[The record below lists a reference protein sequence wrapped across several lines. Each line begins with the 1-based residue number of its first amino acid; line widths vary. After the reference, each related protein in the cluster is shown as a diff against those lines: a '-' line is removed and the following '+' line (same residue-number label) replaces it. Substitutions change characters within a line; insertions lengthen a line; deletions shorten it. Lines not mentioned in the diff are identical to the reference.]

1 MRKLSSF
8 LFVSLDG
15 YYKDADG
22 GIGWHTHGEEEAA
35 FSRQNLEGD
44 KDILLFG
51 RTTYEMMAGF
61 WPTSIGKQTD
71 AVVAAGMTR
80 AEKIV
85 FSNALKTADWENTKV
100 MSGDIISQMRL
111 LKETPGKD
119 MTLLGSG
126 SIVKQFIEAG
136 LIDELQLMIDP
147 VAIGAGTS
155 PFQGLNEAVNFE
167 LMSSRPFS
175 SGTVLLTYQI
185 D

>member
-8 LFVSLDG
+8 LFLSLDG
-15 YYKDADG
+15 YYKDAEG

-35 FSRQNLEGD
+35 FSRQNLERD
-44 KDILLFG
+44 NILLFG

-61 WPTSIGKQTD
+61 WPTAMGKQAD

-85 FSNALKTADWENTKV
+85 FSNTMQVADWENTRV
-100 MSGDIISQMRL
+100 MSGDIISQMRQ

-119 MTLLGSG
+119 MTILGSG
-126 SIVKQFIEAG
+126 SMVNQFMEAR

-147 VAIGAGTS
+147 VAIGAGTG
-155 PFQGLNEAVNFE
+155 PFEGLDKSVNFK
-167 LMSSRPFS
+167 LANSKIFS
-175 SGTVLLTYQI
+175 SGTVLLTYRI
-185 D
+185 V